1 MTILVFFLY
10 LLKKPVFSPDF
21 LLSPIIFSLQPST
34 NREVKKVKM
43 KMLIGG
49 AIGAAAVYAI
59 YKAAEGFYGQAS
71 RPMAAEGQIHFAPHH
86 RGRGFHQNVI
96 EFTPAVHPHSWM
108 QAGSFMAVILQLLL
122 IAAGFLLWKT
132 AQNGGLKK
140 WAGIFL
146 AGLGLFLL
154 LPKIVFIPMALI
166 GLYTIYKIRSNE
178 EPAAFSYDWTSPG
191 FQGNRDFLDEWEK
204 KTKMEE

>member
-1 MTILVFFLY
+1 M
-10 LLKKPVFSPDF
+10 
-21 LLSPIIFSLQPST
+21 
-34 NREVKKVKM
+34 KM

-49 AIGAAAVYAI
+49 AIGAAGVYAI
-59 YKAAEGFYGQAS
+59 YKSAEGWFYGQAS

-86 RGRGFHQNVI
+86 RGRGFHQHVI
-96 EFTPAVHPHSWM
+96 EFTSAVQPHSWM

-132 AQNGGLKK
+132 ARNGGLKK
-140 WAGIFL
+140 WAGILL

-154 LPKIVFIPMALI
+154 LPEIVFIPVALI
-166 GLYTIYKIRSNE
+166 GLYTIYKIRRNE
-178 EPAAFSYDWTSPG
+178 ETAAFSYEWTSTV

>member
-1 MTILVFFLY
+1 
-10 LLKKPVFSPDF
+10 
-21 LLSPIIFSLQPST
+21 
-34 NREVKKVKM
+34 VKKVKM

-49 AIGAAAVYAI
+49 AIGAAGVYAI
-59 YKAAEGFYGQAS
+59 YKAAEGWFYGQTS
-71 RPMAAEGQIHFAPHH
+71 RQMAEVAQIHFAPHH
-86 RGRGFHQNVI
+86 RGRGFHQHVI
-96 EFTPAVHPHSWM
+96 EFAPAVQPHSWM
-108 QAGSFMAVILQLLL
+108 QAGSFMAVVMQLLL

-140 WAGIFL
+140 WAGILL

-154 LPKIVFIPMALI
+154 LPKIVFIPVALI

-178 EPAAFSYDWTSPG
+178 EKAAFSYEWTSPG

>member
-1 MTILVFFLY
+1 
-10 LLKKPVFSPDF
+10 
-21 LLSPIIFSLQPST
+21 
-34 NREVKKVKM
+34 
-43 KMLIGG
+43 
-49 AIGAAAVYAI
+49 
-59 YKAAEGFYGQAS
+59 
-71 RPMAAEGQIHFAPHH
+71 
-86 RGRGFHQNVI
+86 VI
-96 EFTPAVHPHSWM
+96 EFAPAVQPHSWM
-108 QAGSFMAVILQLLL
+108 QAGSFMAVVMQLLL

-140 WAGIFL
+140 WAGILL

-154 LPKIVFIPMALI
+154 LPKIVFIPVALI

-178 EPAAFSYDWTSPG
+178 EKAAFSYEWTSPG